1 MARRIHSGTKKHK
14 ILVNVSWICVFFF
27 AKYFGLPVYTH
38 SKHRK
43 KSEDIMTGCINYA
56 HFPESRQKYLGLAVY
71 THTKHRK
78 LHDKI
83 ALSAEYTQPPHTLK
97 TRPDALRFGQIS
109 SESSAGYT
117 QDLAGYT
124 QFLRRIHS
132 VAAGYTHMDFYFC
145 PPDTLSS
152 RFFSEMNDSTAV

>member
-1 MARRIHSGTKKHK
+1 M
-14 ILVNVSWICVFFF
+14 CFFF

-43 KSEDIMTGCINYA
+43 KSEDIMTECINYA
-56 HFPESRQKYLGLAVY
+56 HFPESRQKCLGLAVY

-78 LHDKI
+78 LYYKST
-83 ALSAEYTQPPHTLK
+83 LSAGYTHPPDTLR
-97 TRPDALRFGQIS
+97 TRPDTLSLSQIS
-109 SESSAGYT
+109 CKSSAGYT

-152 RFFSEMNDSTAV
+152 RFFSEMSDSTAV

>member
-1 MARRIHSGTKKHK
+1 
-14 ILVNVSWICVFFF
+14 
-27 AKYFGLPVYTH
+27 
-38 SKHRK
+38 
-43 KSEDIMTGCINYA
+43 MTECISCA
-56 HFPESRQKYLGLAVY
+56 HFPESRQTYFGLAVY

-78 LHDKI
+78 KSADIMGTYINYAHFAEFRQKYFGLALYTHTKHRKLHDEST
-83 ALSAEYTQPPHTLK
+83 LSAEYTQPPHTLR
-97 TRPDALRFGQIS
+97 TRPDTLSLSQIS

-145 PPDTLSS
+145 PPHTLSS